1 MDLSLIKHTWLLDWL
16 WRSHCGQ
23 YTCYITVSGGLL
35 LLHACIATF
44 RLVDRCVQRLF
55 ASRNTPLV
63 GQCCI
68 QLFALPSLLP
78 LLAVARLVGASLLGG
93 VRAWA
98 GRLARSG

>member
-1 MDLSLIKHTWLLDWL
+1 MDLSWIKHTWLLDWL

-23 YTCYITVSGGLL
+23 YACYITVSGGLL

-68 QLFALPSLLP
+68 QLFAFRSSV
-78 LLAVARLVGASLLGG
+78 LLAVEIWCHRTTPN
-93 VRAWA
+93 R
-98 GRLARSG
+98 